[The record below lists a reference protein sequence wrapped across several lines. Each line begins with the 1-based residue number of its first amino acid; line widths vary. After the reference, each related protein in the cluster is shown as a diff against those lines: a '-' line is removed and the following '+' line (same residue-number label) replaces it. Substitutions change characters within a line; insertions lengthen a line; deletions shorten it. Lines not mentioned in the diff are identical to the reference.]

1 MVRGVCKLLQ
11 AYSMTVLW
19 YTHPQVREARLGAIP
34 GSSFA
39 TDDQAVKWHSGP
51 AHVYLSGQAAK

>member
-1 MVRGVCKLLQ
+1 
-11 AYSMTVLW
+11 MTVLW